1 VVKALSSSD
10 IAEKYNRLLD
20 KPAIPVSSVI
30 LFCINSLVIVLTGGL
45 LDVGDNLLKHDFS
58 QISRNV
64 IESLRKGIYDR
75 LQNIEYSNTLA
86 VCTFLDPRF
95 KVCVFKNK
103 DTSYI
108 LVLL

>member
-75 LQNIEYSNTLA
+75 LQNIELH
-86 VCTFLDPRF
+86 
-95 KVCVFKNK
+95 
-103 DTSYI
+103 
-108 LVLL
+108 LLYVRS

>member
-1 VVKALSSSD
+1 M
-10 IAEKYNRLLD
+10 N
-20 KPAIPVSSVI
+20 
-30 LFCINSLVIVLTGGL
+30 
-45 LDVGDNLLKHDFS
+45 VGDNLLKHDFS

-64 IESLRKGIYDR
+64 IESLRKGISDR

-103 DTSYI
+103 DAVEKVRNFVTTEITKIIANNSTTRDDE
-108 LVLL
+108 